1 MDSATNSRSNKSPIP
16 AVSLNKKVSTA
27 IKKDLSALDKV
38 AKQAQI
44 NTELIRTKSNLSRW
58 VDQAGGC

>member
-1 MDSATNSRSNKSPIP
+1 MDSAPNLRSNKSPIP

-58 VDQAGGC
+58 VDQTGGC